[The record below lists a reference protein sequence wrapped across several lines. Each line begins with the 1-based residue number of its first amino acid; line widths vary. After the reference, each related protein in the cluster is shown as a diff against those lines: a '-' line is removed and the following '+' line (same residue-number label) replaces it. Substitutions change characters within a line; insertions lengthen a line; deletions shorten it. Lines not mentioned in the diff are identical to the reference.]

1 MRTVNMYHE
10 ERGREGGR
18 EERRK
23 VNKLFFLAILGFELK
38 AFYLPSELIESCPQN
53 FLLLLFFR

>member
-1 MRTVNMYHE
+1 MYHE